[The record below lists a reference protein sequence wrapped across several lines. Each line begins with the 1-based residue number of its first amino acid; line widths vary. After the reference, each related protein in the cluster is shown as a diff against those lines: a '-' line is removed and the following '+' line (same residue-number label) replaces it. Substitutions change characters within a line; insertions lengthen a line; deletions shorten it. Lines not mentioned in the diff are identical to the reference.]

1 MALLG
6 FQLGFTHRQT
16 SNFLMLVL
24 TVIGSD
30 RPGLVELVARI
41 VAAHGGNWLE
51 SRMSRLGGEFAGI
64 IRVEIPVAAQAGL
77 ERELAGLSAHGLTV
91 VAHAGGAEPAAAR
104 RFAALDLV
112 GLDRPGI
119 VRDISQALAR
129 AGANVE
135 ELTTS
140 CESAPMSGEPLFKAA
155 IKISLPDA
163 CDTAAIRRELE
174 EIAANLLVDISLEPL
189 DSLEP
194 MDAPNAA

>member
-1 MALLG
+1 
-6 FQLGFTHRQT
+6 
-16 SNFLMLVL
+16 MLVL

-30 RPGLVELVARI
+30 RPGLVELVSRI
-41 VAAHGGNWLE
+41 VAGHGGNWLE

-64 IRVEIPVAAQAGL
+64 IRVEIPAAEEAA
-77 ERELAGLSAHGLTV
+77 LAQDLAALSAQGLTV
-91 VAHAGGAEPAAAR
+91 VCRSGGAEPPASR

-140 CESAPMSGEPLFKAA
+140 CESAAMSGEPLFRAA
-155 IKISLPDA
+155 IKIGLPDR
-163 CDTAAIRRELE
+163 CEVVDIRRELE
-174 EIAANLLVDISLEPL
+174 QIAANLLVDISLEPL
-189 DSLEP
+189 DPPVS
-194 MDAPNAA
+194 

>member
-1 MALLG
+1 
-6 FQLGFTHRQT
+6 
-16 SNFLMLVL
+16 MLVL

-41 VAAHGGNWLE
+41 IASHGGNWLE

-64 IRVEIPVAAQAGL
+64 IRVEIAPPAEAALMSAL
-77 ERELAGLSAHGLTV
+77 STLSAQGLTV
-91 VAHAGGAEPAAAR
+91 VSRRGSAEPPPVR
-104 RFAALDLV
+104 RFAAIDLV
-112 GLDRPGI
+112 GHDRPGI

-155 IKISLPDA
+155 IKISLPDS
-163 CDTAAIRRELE
+163 CDAAAIRPELE
-174 EIAANLLVDISLEPL
+174 QIAANLLVDITLEPI
-189 DSLEP
+189 E
-194 MDAPNAA
+194 AAASV

>member
-1 MALLG
+1 
-6 FQLGFTHRQT
+6 
-16 SNFLMLVL
+16 MLVL

-30 RPGLVELVARI
+30 RPGLVELVSRI
-41 VAAHGGNWLE
+41 VASHGGNWLE

-64 IRVEIPVAAQAGL
+64 IRVEISASSEAA
-77 ERELAGLSAHGLTV
+77 LARDLASLASQGLTV
-91 VAHAGGAEPAAAR
+91 VSHSGGAEPPPAR

-112 GLDRPGI
+112 GHDRPGI

-155 IKISLPDA
+155 VKIGLPEG
-163 CDTAAIRRELE
+163 CDLSNIRRELE
-174 EIAANLLVDISLEPL
+174 QIASNLLVDISLEPL
-189 DSLEP
+189 E
-194 MDAPNAA
+194 APAPA

>member
-1 MALLG
+1 
-6 FQLGFTHRQT
+6 
-16 SNFLMLVL
+16 MLVL

-30 RPGLVELVARI
+30 RPGLVELVSRI
-41 VAAHGGNWLE
+41 VAGHGGNWLE

-64 IRVEIPVAAQAGL
+64 IRVEVPAAAEPAL
-77 ERELAGLSAHGLTV
+77 VRDLAGLASQGLTV
-91 VAHAGGAEPAAAR
+91 VCRSSGAESPVCR

-112 GLDRPGI
+112 GHDRPGI

-140 CESAPMSGEPLFKAA
+140 CESAAMSGEPLFKAA
-155 IKISLPDA
+155 IKIGLPDG
-163 CDTAAIRRELE
+163 CDVAAIRRELE

-189 DSLEP
+189 EGS
-194 MDAPNAA
+194 ARG

>member
-1 MALLG
+1 
-6 FQLGFTHRQT
+6 
-16 SNFLMLVL
+16 MLVL

-64 IRVEIPVAAQAGL
+64 IRVEIAAASEAALAKELSGL
-77 ERELAGLSAHGLTV
+77 GSQGLTV
-91 VAHAGGAEPAAAR
+91 VCRSTGGEPAPAR

-112 GLDRPGI
+112 GHDRPGI

-155 IKISLPDA
+155 IKIGLPEG
-163 CDTAAIRRELE
+163 CDVVNIRRELE
-174 EIAANLLVDISLEPL
+174 QIAANLLVDISLEPL
-189 DSLEP
+189 D
-194 MDAPNAA
+194 AAVAG

>member
-1 MALLG
+1 
-6 FQLGFTHRQT
+6 
-16 SNFLMLVL
+16 MLVL

-41 VAAHGGNWLE
+41 IASHGGNWLE

-64 IRVEIPVAAQAGL
+64 IRVEIPAAA
-77 ERELAGLSAHGLTV
+77 ESALSQDLGALISQGLTV
-91 VAHAGGAEPAAAR
+91 VCRSGGIEPPAAR

-112 GLDRPGI
+112 GHDRPGI

-135 ELTTS
+135 DLTTS

-155 IKISLPDA
+155 IKISLPDT
-163 CDTAAIRRELE
+163 CDASGIRRELE
-174 EIAANLLVDISLEPL
+174 QIAANLLVDISLEPL
-189 DSLEP
+189 NSP
-194 MDAPNAA
+194 ASS

>member
-1 MALLG
+1 
-6 FQLGFTHRQT
+6 
-16 SNFLMLVL
+16 MLVL

-41 VAAHGGNWLE
+41 IAGHGGNWLE

-64 IRVEIPVAAQAGL
+64 IKVEIAAASEPALARDLGALAAQ
-77 ERELAGLSAHGLTV
+77 GLTV
-91 VAHAGGAEPAAAR
+91 VARSGGVEPSLAR
-104 RFAALDLV
+104 RFAALDLI
-112 GLDRPGI
+112 GHDRPGI

-140 CESAPMSGEPLFKAA
+140 CESAAMSGEPLFKAA
-155 IKISLPDA
+155 IKISLPEGRDV
-163 CDTAAIRRELE
+163 AAIRRELE

-189 DSLEP
+189 E
-194 MDAPNAA
+194 DAVPA

>member
-1 MALLG
+1 
-6 FQLGFTHRQT
+6 
-16 SNFLMLVL
+16 MLVL

-30 RPGLVELVARI
+30 RPGLVELVSRI
-41 VAAHGGNWLE
+41 IAGHGGNWLE

-64 IRVEIPVAAQAGL
+64 IRVEVPAAEEAAL
-77 ERELAGLSAHGLTV
+77 ARELAGLSSEGLTV
-91 VAHAGGAEPAAAR
+91 VCRSSGAEQPASR
-104 RFAALDLV
+104 RFAEIGLV
-112 GLDRPGI
+112 GHDRPGI

-155 IKISLPDA
+155 IKISLPDG
-163 CDTAAIRRELE
+163 CDVAGIRRELE

-189 DSLEP
+189 E
-194 MDAPNAA
+194 AAAC

>member
-6 FQLGFTHRQT
+6 FQLANINLQT
-16 SNFLMLVL
+16 SNSLMLVL

-30 RPGLVELVARI
+30 RPGLVEMVARI

-64 IRVEIPVAAQAGL
+64 IRVEIPAAAQAGL
-77 ERELAGLSAHGLTV
+77 ERELAGLSAQGLTV
-91 VAHAGGAEPAAAR
+91 VSRASGAEPVAGR

-163 CDTAAIRRELE
+163 CDTTAIRRELE
-174 EIAANLLVDISLEPL
+174 EIAANLLVDISLEPI
-189 DSLEP
+189 EP
-194 MDAPNAA
+194 FEPINAPAAA

>member
-1 MALLG
+1 
-6 FQLGFTHRQT
+6 
-16 SNFLMLVL
+16 MLVL

-30 RPGLVELVARI
+30 RPGLVELISRI
-41 VAAHGGNWLE
+41 IASHDGNWLE

-64 IRVEIPVAAQAGL
+64 IRVHVPATSEAALVHDLDAL
-77 ERELAGLSAHGLTV
+77 SREGLTV
-91 VAHAGGAEPAAAR
+91 VSRSTSAVVSNPT

-112 GLDRPGI
+112 GHDRPGI

-140 CESAPMSGEPLFKAA
+140 CESAAMSGEPLFKAA
-155 IKISLPDA
+155 IKISLPDG
-163 CDTAAIRRELE
+163 CDAATIRRELE

-189 DSLEP
+189 E
-194 MDAPNAA
+194 AAGTW